1 MPSKAAA
8 GKLLETPGSRQK
20 RIESIKLFLFI
31 VPCLALVFV
40 FHYMPLWGWI
50 YAFFQYKPGMALAN
64 CKFVG
69 FQNFTNL
76 FGNPVMRQNL
86 FRVLRNT
93 LGIQFINYLLMPVPM
108 LFAIFL
114 SEIKS
119 TRFQKCVQTLTTLPH
134 FISWV
139 IMFSLMSSL
148 FGSSGLVNALMQK
161 FGAEMTVNILTT
173 DKHVWLIQALL
184 YTWKNLGW
192 NAIIYFAA
200 ITGLDQ
206 EVNEAAMIDGANR
219 WQRIRYITIPLLMP
233 TFFVLLIM
241 SIGNF
246 LNSGI
251 DQFLAFSNALNKEY
265 MQKAR
270 PTADDGTACY
280 GTVLNNG
287 SDSNFWACMT
297 MWYRWQGYLENQ
309 LAYLLE
315 ADMVNG
321 EYHSILD
328 KDSLYYKGLKWYH
341 EVYKRGLIDP
351 DSINN
356 DRPTQKVKVDGGY
369 AQVPSGYL
377 PGWAPTYLEYHIPG
391 VKSYYSANSTYGD
404 PRYMIGI
411 SAKTKN
417 LDACLAYLDVLAD
430 PEAFLILTQ
439 GPDGEYWASDDKG
452 NAALTDRAKEW
463 LNSGHNDFTGFEMS
477 TGETLELWNT
487 PFIVMNGTLTQ
498 YGDGEGGYRC
508 ASTLGWS
515 DVNEI
520 SAQSENFQ
528 KWQKTT
534 GHENW
539 KEWLGSDYCEK
550 SPLKNVSSFTSL
562 PDDNM
567 QLMIDA
573 IKDKVTTASWKMVYA
588 SSDSEFDALW
598 DQMVADCNG
607 LDANSIIE
615 WRLADLENAK
625 TIRDSL

>member
-1 MPSKAAA
+1 
-8 GKLLETPGSRQK
+8 
-20 RIESIKLFLFI
+20 
-31 VPCLALVFV
+31 
-40 FHYMPLWGWI
+40 
-50 YAFFQYKPGMALAN
+50 MAYTYEKIGAPAINSFEDLID
-64 CKFVG
+64 
-69 FQNFTNL
+69 
-76 FGNPVMRQNL
+76 VMEQ
-86 FRVLRNT
+86 
-93 LGIQFINYLLMPVPM
+93 
-108 LFAIFL
+108 
-114 SEIKS
+114 
-119 TRFQKCVQTLTTLPH
+119 
-134 FISWV
+134 
-139 IMFSLMSSL
+139 
-148 FGSSGLVNALMQK
+148 
-161 FGAEMTVNILTT
+161 
-173 DKHVWLIQALL
+173 
-184 YTWKNLGW
+184 
-192 NAIIYFAA
+192 
-200 ITGLDQ
+200 
-206 EVNEAAMIDGANR
+206 
-219 WQRIRYITIPLLMP
+219 
-233 TFFVLLIM
+233 
-241 SIGNF
+241 
-246 LNSGI
+246 
-251 DQFLAFSNALNKEY
+251 

-550 SPLKNVSSFTSL
+550 SPLKNVSRFTSL

>member
-1 MPSKAAA
+1 
-8 GKLLETPGSRQK
+8 
-20 RIESIKLFLFI
+20 
-31 VPCLALVFV
+31 
-40 FHYMPLWGWI
+40 
-50 YAFFQYKPGMALAN
+50 
-64 CKFVG
+64 
-69 FQNFTNL
+69 
-76 FGNPVMRQNL
+76 
-86 FRVLRNT
+86 
-93 LGIQFINYLLMPVPM
+93 
-108 LFAIFL
+108 
-114 SEIKS
+114 
-119 TRFQKCVQTLTTLPH
+119 
-134 FISWV
+134 
-139 IMFSLMSSL
+139 
-148 FGSSGLVNALMQK
+148 
-161 FGAEMTVNILTT
+161 
-173 DKHVWLIQALL
+173 
-184 YTWKNLGW
+184 
-192 NAIIYFAA
+192 
-200 ITGLDQ
+200 
-206 EVNEAAMIDGANR
+206 
-219 WQRIRYITIPLLMP
+219 
-233 TFFVLLIM
+233 
-241 SIGNF
+241 
-246 LNSGI
+246 
-251 DQFLAFSNALNKEY
+251 

-430 PEAFLILTQ
+430 PEAFLILMQ

>member
-1 MPSKAAA
+1 MKKMISRRNFLKACAIAGSAAA
-8 GKLLETPGSRQK
+8 LTACGGGSSSSTAAGSTAGSGSAASSSGPQTITFYPRD
-20 RIESIKLFLFI
+20 
-31 VPCLALVFV
+31 
-40 FHYMPLWGWI
+40 
-50 YAFFQYKPGMALAN
+50 AN
-64 CKFVG
+64 V
-69 FQNFTNL
+69 
-76 FGNPVMRQNL
+76 
-86 FRVLRNT
+86 
-93 LGIQFINYLLMPVPM
+93 
-108 LFAIFL
+108 
-114 SEIKS
+114 
-119 TRFQKCVQTLTTLPH
+119 
-134 FISWV
+134 
-139 IMFSLMSSL
+139 
-148 FGSSGLVNALMQK
+148 SSGLISGFK
-161 FGAEMTVNILTT
+161 GDYFAEHGFNLE
-173 DKHVWLIQALL
+173 VWA
-184 YTWKNLGW
+184 YSDEKT
-192 NAIIYFAA
+192 NAILASGDLPDVMFIPEKSLDIMIQGGMLLNLDDYLDKMPHLKAFTEVEPALNYVREFKSA
-200 ITGLDQ
+200 GTGS
-206 EVNEAAMIDGANR
+206 VYG
-219 WQRIRYITIPLLMP
+219 IP
-233 TFFVLLIM
+233 T
-241 SIGNF
+241 SIGDSYVKYKWLDSTERNAVRVHWDTYEKIGAPAI
-246 LNSGI
+246 NSFEDLI
-251 DQFLAFSNALNKEY
+251 DVMEQ

-391 VKSYYSANSTYGD
+391 VKSYYSSNSTYGD